1 MTKDNKISIYIV
13 EDYLLIRKSLIQIL
27 KQDSRFDVI
36 GDFSNAEDFITQFK
50 LQPSDVV
57 IMDLGLP
64 NMNGLQATKLI
75 KEISPDTK
83 VIILTSHENTDEI
96 IAALAVGANAY
107 CLKEIEYYFLHS
119 LVLDVYNGALWL
131 YPQVQDIAQEFLSK
145 GSAFNLDMI
154 SSGTQLTNCLTD
166 DEKVILN
173 YIIEGKTNS
182 EIAQILNID
191 EHLSKTYI
199 SSILSKLSTDNNVQ
213 SIIDAKKIKVLD

>member
-27 KQDSRFDVI
+27 KQDSRFEVI
-36 GDFSNAEDFITQFK
+36 GDFANAEDFITQFK

-64 NMNGLQATKLI
+64 NMNGLQATKLT

-107 CLKEIEYYFLHS
+107 CLKEIESYFVHS

-131 YPQVQDIAQEFLSK
+131 RPQVQDIAQEFLSK

-166 DEKVILN
+166 DEKIILN